1 MNIAIIVAAGESS
14 RMKTKLH
21 KMMLPIHGKPI
32 LYYTIAAFYDHPNI
46 NNIVVVANEKI
57 KKDVR
62 SLVKKYFNRPK
73 KKIEIITGG
82 KTRPES
88 VMNGMKSLNKKAKE
102 NDVVLIHNGANPLV
116 SYDEILHCIKAVEK
130 KGACIVVHKIT
141 DTLKEVKK
149 SQIIKTHDR
158 NNFVRAQ
165 TPQGFRYDILNE
177 AIKKHSKD
185 FDKMTDDASLV
196 EFNGHPVV
204 HIPASEHNF
213 KITTFK
219 DYEHAKLIM
228 GDLPED
234 FLVGI
239 GQDSHPF
246 SKKNGLVIGGLMF
259 KDENKLKGNSD
270 GDVILHA
277 LCNALLQAIGEKS
290 LGAFSDDMCKIKG
303 ITDSTKYLKK
313 TLKMVNKKGFKMNN
327 VGLMVEGKRP
337 KFDPISHKIKENLSK
352 LLDLS
357 IERIGITATTGE
369 NLTSF
374 GQGKGLQCFCMI
386 SLKKK

>member
-1 MNIAIIVAAGESS
+1 MNIAIIVAAGESN
-14 RMKTKLH
+14 RMKTKIH
-21 KMMLPIHGKPI
+21 KMLLPIHGKPL
-32 LYYTIAAFYDHPNI
+32 LYYTIAAFYDHDDI
-46 NNIVVVANEKI
+46 NEVVLVINESI
-57 KKDVR
+57 KKGVR
-62 SLVKKYFNRPK
+62 DLVKQFFNQAD
-73 KKIEIITGG
+73 KKISVVLGG
-82 KTRPES
+82 KSRPES
-88 VMNGMKSLNKKAKE
+88 VMNGMKSLKKKAKK

-116 SYDEILHCIKAVEK
+116 SYEEISYCIKAVEK

-149 SQIIKTHDR
+149 SQIVKTHDR

-165 TPQGFRYDILNE
+165 TPQGFRYDILND
-177 AIKKHSKD
+177 AIKKHGKE
-185 FDKMTDDASLV
+185 FDKLTDDASLV
-196 EFNGHPVV
+196 EFYGHPVV

-213 KITTFK
+213 KITTKK
-219 DYEHAKLIM
+219 DYEHAKHLM

-246 SKKNGLVIGGLMF
+246 SKKKGLVIGGLSF
-259 KDENKLKGNSD
+259 ENENKLEGNSD

-290 LGAFSDDMCKIKG
+290 LGAFADKMCKIKG
-303 ITDSTKYLKK
+303 ITDSTQYLKK
-313 TLKMVNKKGFKMNN
+313 TLKMINKKGFKMNN
-327 VGLMVEGKRP
+327 VGIMVEGKRP

-352 LLDLS
+352 LLNLS
-357 IERIGITATTGE
+357 IERIGITATTGD